1 MTTFILSVC
10 VVRTVDHVF
19 SDRDLKKGF
28 ERLRSK
34 DWWASH
40 WKQAQRQTS
49 ANGDATGT
57 DDKDTIHLMLP
68 IWVRRAKRAWYTED
82 DPQWKANQSFAKDK
96 KRRNEV
102 AHKIVA
108 LVGEQLQNDAYLPWV
123 KYLQALNVTMDM
135 DLILPI
141 SPPAYYEVPCL
152 FIPSSGDI
160 SYGWRRLPDS
170 VGAKMD
176 RIFHPVMLTK
186 AFYAGCKE
194 FARVT
199 YVITKA
205 RVADRINASR
215 EEGDAKSTRLVKM
228 LTEEEKANRSLAIT
242 KTSDETMKR
251 VLPFLRGEFGEH
263 DSRQPYRDAVR
274 SMTYKGAIEMGC
286 IVFRSRW
293 IVGQSREMQKTSG
306 SVILFKGLI
315 RCVGDKGK
323 LQLEVSAFYDV
334 ATNSLIG
341 KPVIGAAH
349 IVPHPDNWHAGKSQG
364 RDGDDIKSSPSAKPA
379 ITGPARETAAANP
392 SPVTE
397 EEK

>member
-141 SPPAYYEVPCL
+141 SL
-152 FIPSSGDI
+152 Q
-160 SYGWRRLPDS
+160 
-170 VGAKMD
+170 
-176 RIFHPVMLTK
+176 H
-186 AFYAGCKE
+186 
-194 FARVT
+194 
-199 YVITKA
+199 
-205 RVADRINASR
+205 
-215 EEGDAKSTRLVKM
+215 
-228 LTEEEKANRSLAIT
+228 
-242 KTSDETMKR
+242 TMKCL
-251 VLPFLRGEFGEH
+251 VY
-263 DSRQPYRDAVR
+263 SYRHQGISHMAGDGYLTVSAP
-274 SMTYKGAIEMGC
+274 
-286 IVFRSRW
+286 RW
-293 IVGQSREMQKTSG
+293 IAFS
-306 SVILFKGLI
+306 IL
-315 RCVGDKGK
+315 
-323 LQLEVSAFYDV
+323 
-334 ATNSLIG
+334 
-341 KPVIGAAH
+341 
-349 IVPHPDNWHAGKSQG
+349 
-364 RDGDDIKSSPSAKPA
+364 
-379 ITGPARETAAANP
+379 
-392 SPVTE
+392 
-397 EEK
+397 